1 MCREEL
7 CVRDEPSSDTDLR
20 LALVEPARQ
29 HTAHSPHTAS
39 VRRVARR
46 RAACEKTH
54 CSRLKSRACRLRP
67 PSSHTHTHTHTTH
80 MIGYAS
86 RPHQPLHEE
95 SASAKLFPAPWTRL
109 FMCVHTPSRLGAE
122 WRGAHVGSRAAQVER
137 TGSGPSK
144 RAGRC
149 CCRFVFA
156 QVYFIHQ
163 NKQKKAGAPY
173 LRYKKL
179 YCPWSMVHGA
189 WTNAHTR

>member
-1 MCREEL
+1 MRRLWGWPAGCRWLGAWGGEL
-7 CVRDEPSSDTDLR
+7 LGVSRGARSSDCVRDEPSSDTDLR

-109 FMCVHTPSRLGAE
+109 FMCVHTPSRVGAE
-122 WRGAHVGSRAAQVER
+122 WRGAHVGMQPHAHRIRSLQARR
-137 TGSGPSK
+137 TVLLPFCFCTS
-144 RAGRC
+144 
-149 CCRFVFA
+149 
-156 QVYFIHQ
+156 I
-163 NKQKKAGAPY
+163 
-173 LRYKKL
+173 L
-179 YCPWSMVHGA
+179 YSPE
-189 WTNAHTR
+189 